1 MRHTDPLSRDGAFGP
16 TASNLVSDRDDQG
29 KSGAGD
35 GSLQQQYVNSFQP
48 VEEGQLLNGKVV
60 EVGQELVYIDVGLK
74 SEGRVPVAEFNEMP
88 AVGQSVDVVLLR
100 KESRSGEVIVS
111 RRKAEEQILWR
122 ALKAAAEERA
132 PIQGIIRRKIKGGY
146 EVDLGAGT
154 RAFMPFSKVD
164 IMRVRNEDDY
174 LNLQTSFF
182 VEQLVSK
189 GRANVVVNRRDW
201 LEQEIKNR
209 REQFYTHAEI
219 GDVVDG
225 TVKSFT
231 SFGAFVDLGGFDGL
245 LHVNDMRWGHVAS
258 PRDLVEIGQQLT
270 VKIIRLDRET
280 QKVNLSLKHFTE
292 DPWTTFEERFQV
304 GDTVRG
310 TVTKLTDF
318 GAFVAIADGIE
329 GLVHVSDLSWV
340 KRVRHPKEILAP
352 GDEME
357 VKILAYD
364 MEHAKLS
371 LGLKQLLANPWDDV
385 PERYPVGRR
394 ITARV
399 SNLVSF
405 GAFLNIE
412 DDLDGLLHV
421 EDMSWT
427 ERVADPSTV
436 VKVGDE
442 IEVMVL
448 HVDPRLR
455 RIKLGLKQITEDPWT
470 TLARAYKKGSQIN
483 GTVSRKVDFGVFVT
497 VEGDLEGLISK
508 NHLTSG
514 DTSFEEA
521 SNALKIGDPIQA
533 LVLEIN
539 PQSQRLALSVR
550 ELRRRQVRAD
560 LLRYAHADG
569 SDDTVSLGD
578 LLRRKNSG

>member
-1 MRHTDPLSRDGAFGP
+1 M
-16 TASNLVSDRDDQG
+16 SDRDEQG
-29 KSGAGD
+29 RAGAD
-35 GSLQQQYVNSFQP
+35 EGSLQQQYVNSFQP
-48 VEEGQLLNGKVV
+48 VEEGQLLNGTVV
-60 EVGQELVYIDVGLK
+60 EVGQERIYIDVGLK
-74 SEGRVPVAEFNEMP
+74 SEGRVPAAEFTDLPE
-88 AVGQSVDVVLLR
+88 VGQSVEVVLLR

-111 RRKAEEQILWR
+111 RRKAEEQLLWR
-122 ALKAAAEERA
+122 TLKAAAEQRT
-132 PIQGIIRRKIKGGY
+132 PVQGIIRRKIKGGY

-209 REQFYTHAEI
+209 REQFYTHAEV
-219 GDVVDG
+219 GDVVEG

-270 VKIIRLDRET
+270 AKIIRLDRET

-304 GDTVRG
+304 GDTVHG
-310 TVTKLTDF
+310 AVTKLTDF

-364 MEHAKLS
+364 LEHAKLS
-371 LGLKQLLANPWDDV
+371 LGLKQLLANPWDEV

-412 DDLDGLLHV
+412 DEIDGLLHV

-448 HVDPRLR
+448 HVDPRQR
-455 RIKLGLKQITEDPWT
+455 RIKLGLKQLSEDPWT
-470 TLARAYKKGSQIN
+470 TLARAYKKGAQIN
-483 GTVSRKVDFGVFVT
+483 GTVSRKADFGVFVT

-508 NHLTSG
+508 NHLTTG

-560 LLRYAHADG
+560 LLRYAHSDG
-569 SDDTVSLGD
+569 SDDTVQLGD

>member
-1 MRHTDPLSRDGAFGP
+1 M
-16 TASNLVSDRDDQG
+16 SDRDEQG
-29 KSGAGD
+29 RAGAD
-35 GSLQQQYVNSFQP
+35 EGSLQQQYVNSFQP
-48 VEEGQLLNGKVV
+48 VEEGQLLNGTVV
-60 EVGQELVYIDVGLK
+60 EVGQERIYIDVGLK
-74 SEGRVPVAEFNEMP
+74 SEGRVPAAEFTDLPE
-88 AVGQSVDVVLLR
+88 VGQSVEVVLLR

-111 RRKAEEQILWR
+111 RRKAEEQLLWR
-122 ALKAAAEERA
+122 TLKAAAEQRT
-132 PIQGIIRRKIKGGY
+132 PVQGIIRRKIKGGY

-209 REQFYTHAEI
+209 REQFYTHAEV
-219 GDVVDG
+219 GDVVEG

-270 VKIIRLDRET
+270 AKIIRLDRET

-304 GDTVRG
+304 GDTVHG
-310 TVTKLTDF
+310 AVTKLTDF

-364 MEHAKLS
+364 LEHAKLS
-371 LGLKQLLANPWDDV
+371 LGLKQLLANPWDEV

-412 DDLDGLLHV
+412 DEIDGLLHV

-448 HVDPRLR
+448 HVDPRQR
-455 RIKLGLKQITEDPWT
+455 RIKLGLKQLSEDPWT
-470 TLARAYKKGSQIN
+470 TLARAYKKGAQIN
-483 GTVSRKVDFGVFVT
+483 GTVSRKADFGVFVT

-508 NHLTSG
+508 NHLTTG

-560 LLRYAHADG
+560 LLRYAHSDG
-569 SDDTVSLGD
+569 SDDTVPLGD
-578 LLRRKNSG
+578 LLRRKNTG

>member
-1 MRHTDPLSRDGAFGP
+1 M
-16 TASNLVSDRDDQG
+16 SDRDEQG
-29 KSGAGD
+29 RAGAD
-35 GSLQQQYVNSFQP
+35 EGSLQQQYVNSFQP
-48 VEEGQLLNGKVV
+48 VEEGQLLNGTVV
-60 EVGQELVYIDVGLK
+60 EVGQELIYIDVGLK
-74 SEGRVPVAEFNEMP
+74 SEGRVPAAEFTDTPE
-88 AVGQSVDVVLLR
+88 VGQQVDVVLLR

-111 RRKAEEQILWR
+111 RRKAEEQLLWR
-122 ALKAAAEERA
+122 TLKAAAEQRT
-132 PIQGIIRRKIKGGY
+132 PVQGIIRRKIKGGY

-209 REQFYTHAEI
+209 REQFYTHAET
-219 GDVVDG
+219 GDVVEG

-270 VKIIRLDRET
+270 AKIIRLDREA

-292 DPWTTFEERFQV
+292 DPWTTFEERFQA
-304 GDTVRG
+304 GDTVHG

-364 MEHAKLS
+364 LEHAKLS

-412 DDLDGLLHV
+412 DEIDGLLHV
-421 EDMSWT
+421 EDMSWA

-448 HVDPRLR
+448 HVDPRQR
-455 RIKLGLKQITEDPWT
+455 RIKLGLKQLSEDPWT
-470 TLARAYKKGSQIN
+470 TLARAYKKGAQIN
-483 GTVSRKVDFGVFVT
+483 GTVSRKADFGVFVT
-497 VEGDLEGLISK
+497 VDGDLEGLISK
-508 NHLTSG
+508 NHLTTG

-560 LLRYAHADG
+560 LLRYAHSDG
-569 SDDTVSLGD
+569 SDDTVPLGD
-578 LLRRKNSG
+578 MLRRKNSG

>member
-1 MRHTDPLSRDGAFGP
+1 MRHTDPFIARWRLRAA
-16 TASNLVSDRDDQG
+16 ASNLVSDRDEQG
-29 KSGAGD
+29 RAGAD
-35 GSLQQQYVNSFQP
+35 EGSLQQQYVNSFQP
-48 VEEGQLLNGKVV
+48 VEEGQLLNGTVV
-60 EVGQELVYIDVGLK
+60 EVGQERIYIDVGLK
-74 SEGRVPVAEFNEMP
+74 SEGRVPAAEFTDVPE
-88 AVGQSVDVVLLR
+88 VGQSVEVVLLR

-111 RRKAEEQILWR
+111 RRKAEEQLLWR
-122 ALKAAAEERA
+122 TLKAAAEQRT
-132 PIQGIIRRKIKGGY
+132 PVQGIIRRKIKGGY

-209 REQFYTHAEI
+209 REQFYTHAEV
-219 GDVVDG
+219 GDVVEG

-270 VKIIRLDRET
+270 AKIIRLDRET

-304 GDTVRG
+304 GDTVHG
-310 TVTKLTDF
+310 AVTKLTDF

-364 MEHAKLS
+364 LEHAKLS
-371 LGLKQLLANPWDDV
+371 LGLKQLLANPWDEV

-412 DDLDGLLHV
+412 DEIDGLLHV

-448 HVDPRLR
+448 HVDPRQR
-455 RIKLGLKQITEDPWT
+455 RIKLGLKQLSEDPWT
-470 TLARAYKKGSQIN
+470 TLARAYKKGAQIN
-483 GTVSRKVDFGVFVT
+483 GTVSRKADFGVFVT

-508 NHLTSG
+508 NHLTTG

-560 LLRYAHADG
+560 LLRYAHSDG
-569 SDDTVSLGD
+569 SDDTVPLGD

>member
-1 MRHTDPLSRDGAFGP
+1 MSE
-16 TASNLVSDRDDQG
+16 RDDQVR
-29 KSGAGD
+29 SGSGD

-48 VEEGQLLNGKVV
+48 VEEGQLLNGKVI

-74 SEGRVPVAEFNEMP
+74 SEGRVPVAEFTELP
-88 AVGQSVDVVLLR
+88 EVGQSVDVVLLR

-111 RRKAEEQILWR
+111 RRKAEEQLLWR
-122 ALKAAAEERA
+122 TLRTAAEQRT

-154 RAFMPFSKVD
+154 RAFVPFSKVD

-182 VEQLVSK
+182 VEQLFSK

-209 REQFYTHAEI
+209 REQFYDHAEI

-270 VKIIRLDRET
+270 VKIIRLDREA

-364 MEHAKLS
+364 LEHAKLS

-385 PERYPVGRR
+385 AERYPVGRR

-412 DDLDGLLHV
+412 EGIDGLLHV

-427 ERVADPSTV
+427 ERVADPSTI

-448 HVDPRLR
+448 MVDPRQR
-455 RIKLGLKQITEDPWT
+455 RIKLGLKQLTEDPWT
-470 TLARAYKKGSQIN
+470 TLARAYKKGSQIT
-483 GTVSRKVDFGVFVT
+483 GTVSRKADFGVFVT

-508 NHLTSG
+508 NHLTTGES
-514 DTSFEEA
+514 SFEEA
-521 SNALKIGDPIQA
+521 AKALKIGDPIQA

-550 ELRRRQVRAD
+550 ELRRRQVRAE
-560 LLRYAHADG
+560 LVQYTHTDG
-569 SDDTVSLGD
+569 SDTVPLGD
-578 LLRRKNSG
+578 LVRRKNSG

>member
-1 MRHTDPLSRDGAFGP
+1 M
-16 TASNLVSDRDDQG
+16 SDRDERG
-29 KSGAGD
+29 RSGSGE

-48 VEEGQLLNGKVV
+48 VEEGQLLTGQVI
-60 EVGQELVYIDVGLK
+60 EVGPELVYIDVGLK
-74 SEGRVPVAEFNEMP
+74 SEGRVPVSEFTELP
-88 AVGQSVDVVLLR
+88 EVGQSVEVVLLR
-100 KESRSGEVIVS
+100 KESRSGDVIVS
-111 RRKAEEQILWR
+111 RRKAEEQVLWR
-122 ALKAAAEERA
+122 TLKVAAEERT
-132 PIQGIIRRKIKGGY
+132 PIQGIIRSKIKGGY
-146 EVDLGAGT
+146 EVDLGSGT
-154 RAFMPFSKVD
+154 RAFVPFSKVD

-182 VEQLVSK
+182 VEQLFSK

-209 REQFYTHAEI
+209 REQFYSHAEI

-225 TVKSFT
+225 AVKSFT

-258 PRDLVEIGQQLT
+258 PRDLVEIDQTLT
-270 VKIIRLDRET
+270 VKIIRLDREA
-280 QKVNLSLKHFTE
+280 QKVNLSLKHFSD
-292 DPWTTFEERFQV
+292 DPWTTFEERFQI
-304 GDTVRG
+304 GETVRG

-364 MEHAKLS
+364 LEHAKLS

-385 PERYPVGRR
+385 SERYPVGRR

-412 DDLDGLLHV
+412 EGIDGLLHV

-427 ERVADPSTV
+427 ERPGDPSTV

-448 HVDPRLR
+448 IVDSRQR
-455 RIKLGLKQITEDPWT
+455 RIKLGLKQLTEDPWT
-470 TLARAYKKGSQIN
+470 TLARAYKKGARIA
-483 GTVSRKVDFGVFVT
+483 GTVSRKTDFGVFVT
-497 VEGDLEGLISK
+497 IDGDLEALISK
-508 NHLTSG
+508 NHLTT
-514 DTSFEEA
+514 DETSFEEA
-521 SNALKIGDPIQA
+521 SNALKVGDPIQA
-533 LVLEIN
+533 IVLEIN

-550 ELRRRQVRAD
+550 ELRRRQEREEMV
-560 LLRYAHADG
+560 RYAHTDG

>member
-1 MRHTDPLSRDGAFGP
+1 M
-16 TASNLVSDRDDQG
+16 SDRDEQG
-29 KSGAGD
+29 RAGAD
-35 GSLQQQYVNSFQP
+35 EGSLQQQYVNSFQP
-48 VEEGQLLNGKVV
+48 VEEGQLLNGTVV
-60 EVGQELVYIDVGLK
+60 EVGQELIYIDVGLK
-74 SEGRVPVAEFNEMP
+74 SEGRVPAAEFTDTPE
-88 AVGQSVDVVLLR
+88 VGQQVDVVLLR

-111 RRKAEEQILWR
+111 RRKAEEQLLWR
-122 ALKAAAEERA
+122 TLKAAAEQRT
-132 PIQGIIRRKIKGGY
+132 PVQGIIRRKIKGGY

-154 RAFMPFSKVD
+154 RAFMPFSKAD

-209 REQFYTHAEI
+209 REQFYTHAET
-219 GDVVDG
+219 GDVVEG

-270 VKIIRLDRET
+270 AKIIRLDREA

-292 DPWTTFEERFQV
+292 DPWTTFEERFQA
-304 GDTVRG
+304 GDTVHG

-364 MEHAKLS
+364 LEHAKLS

-412 DDLDGLLHV
+412 DEIDGLLHV

-448 HVDPRLR
+448 HVDPRQR
-455 RIKLGLKQITEDPWT
+455 RIKLGLKQLSEDPWT
-470 TLARAYKKGSQIN
+470 TLARAYKKGAQIN
-483 GTVSRKVDFGVFVT
+483 GTVSRKADFGVFVT
-497 VEGDLEGLISK
+497 VDGDLEGLISK
-508 NHLTSG
+508 NHLTTG

-560 LLRYAHADG
+560 LLRYAHSDG
-569 SDDTVSLGD
+569 SDDTVPLGD
-578 LLRRKNSG
+578 MLRRKNSG

>member
-1 MRHTDPLSRDGAFGP
+1 M
-16 TASNLVSDRDDQG
+16 SDRDEQG
-29 KSGAGD
+29 RAGAD
-35 GSLQQQYVNSFQP
+35 EGSLQQQYVNSFQP
-48 VEEGQLLNGKVV
+48 VEEGQLLNGTVV
-60 EVGQELVYIDVGLK
+60 EVGQERIYIDVGLK
-74 SEGRVPVAEFNEMP
+74 SEGRVPAAEFTDVPE
-88 AVGQSVDVVLLR
+88 VGQSVEVVLLR

-111 RRKAEEQILWR
+111 RRKAEEQLLWR
-122 ALKAAAEERA
+122 TLKAAAEQRT
-132 PIQGIIRRKIKGGY
+132 PVQGIIRRKIKGGY

-209 REQFYTHAEI
+209 REQFYTHAEV
-219 GDVVDG
+219 GDVVEG

-270 VKIIRLDRET
+270 AKIIRLDRET

-304 GDTVRG
+304 GDTVHG
-310 TVTKLTDF
+310 AVTKLTDF

-364 MEHAKLS
+364 LEHAKLS
-371 LGLKQLLANPWDDV
+371 LGLKQLLANPWDEV

-412 DDLDGLLHV
+412 DEIDGLLHV

-448 HVDPRLR
+448 HVDPRQR
-455 RIKLGLKQITEDPWT
+455 RIKLGLKQLSEDPWT
-470 TLARAYKKGSQIN
+470 TLARAYKKGAQIN
-483 GTVSRKVDFGVFVT
+483 GTVSRKADFGVFVT

-508 NHLTSG
+508 NHLTTG

-560 LLRYAHADG
+560 LLRYAHSDG
-569 SDDTVSLGD
+569 SDDTVPLGD

>member
-1 MRHTDPLSRDGAFGP
+1 MSE
-16 TASNLVSDRDDQG
+16 RDDQVR
-29 KSGAGD
+29 SGSGD

-48 VEEGQLLNGKVV
+48 VEEGQLLNGKVI
-60 EVGQELVYIDVGLK
+60 EVGPELVYIDVGLK
-74 SEGRVPVAEFNEMP
+74 SEGRVPVAEFTELP
-88 AVGQSVDVVLLR
+88 EVGQSVDVVLLR

-111 RRKAEEQILWR
+111 RRKAEEQLLWR
-122 ALKAAAEERA
+122 TLRTAAEQRT

-154 RAFMPFSKVD
+154 RAFVPFSKVD

-182 VEQLVSK
+182 VEQLFSK

-209 REQFYTHAEI
+209 REQFYDHAEV
-219 GDVVDG
+219 GAVVEG

-270 VKIIRLDRET
+270 VMIIRLDREA

-357 VKILAYD
+357 VKVLAYD
-364 MEHAKLS
+364 LEHAKLS

-412 DDLDGLLHV
+412 EGIDGLLHV

-448 HVDPRLR
+448 MVDPRQR
-455 RIKLGLKQITEDPWT
+455 RIKLGLKQLTEDPWT
-470 TLARAYKKGSQIN
+470 TLARAYKKGSEIT
-483 GTVSRKVDFGVFVT
+483 GTVSRKADFGVFVT

-508 NHLTSG
+508 NHLTTG
-514 DTSFEEA
+514 DASFEEA

-539 PQSQRLALSVR
+539 PQSQRMALSVR

-560 LLRYAHADG
+560 LVQYTHTDG
-569 SDDTVSLGD
+569 SDTVPLGD
-578 LLRRKNSG
+578 LVRRKNSG

>member
-1 MRHTDPLSRDGAFGP
+1 M
-16 TASNLVSDRDDQG
+16 SDRDEQG
-29 KSGAGD
+29 RAGAD
-35 GSLQQQYVNSFQP
+35 EGSLQQQYVNSFQP
-48 VEEGQLLNGKVV
+48 VEEGQLLNGTVV
-60 EVGQELVYIDVGLK
+60 EVGQELIYIDVGLK
-74 SEGRVPVAEFNEMP
+74 SEGRVPAAEFTDTPE
-88 AVGQSVDVVLLR
+88 VGQQVDVVLLR

-111 RRKAEEQILWR
+111 RRKAEEQLLWR
-122 ALKAAAEERA
+122 TLKAAAEQRT
-132 PIQGIIRRKIKGGY
+132 PVQGIIRRKIKGGY

-209 REQFYTHAEI
+209 REQFYTHAET
-219 GDVVDG
+219 GDVVEG

-270 VKIIRLDRET
+270 AKIIRLDREA

-292 DPWTTFEERFQV
+292 DPWTTFEERFQA
-304 GDTVRG
+304 GDTVHG

-364 MEHAKLS
+364 LEHAKLS

-412 DDLDGLLHV
+412 DEIDGLLHV

-448 HVDPRLR
+448 HVDPRQR
-455 RIKLGLKQITEDPWT
+455 RIKLGLKQLSEDPWT
-470 TLARAYKKGSQIN
+470 TLARAYKKGAQIN
-483 GTVSRKVDFGVFVT
+483 GTVSRKADFGVFVT
-497 VEGDLEGLISK
+497 VDGDLEGLISK
-508 NHLTSG
+508 NHLTTG

-560 LLRYAHADG
+560 LLRYAHSDG
-569 SDDTVSLGD
+569 SDDTVPLGD
-578 LLRRKNSG
+578 MLRRKNSG

>member
-1 MRHTDPLSRDGAFGP
+1 MRHTDPFIARSRLRAA
-16 TASNLVSDRDDQG
+16 ASNLVSDRDEQG
-29 KSGAGD
+29 RAGAD
-35 GSLQQQYVNSFQP
+35 EGSLQQQYVNSFQP
-48 VEEGQLLNGKVV
+48 VEEGQLLNGTVV
-60 EVGQELVYIDVGLK
+60 EVGQERIYIDVGLK
-74 SEGRVPVAEFNEMP
+74 SEGRVPAAEFTDLPE
-88 AVGQSVDVVLLR
+88 VGQSVEVVLLR

-111 RRKAEEQILWR
+111 RRKAEEQLLWR
-122 ALKAAAEERA
+122 TLKAAAEQRT
-132 PIQGIIRRKIKGGY
+132 PVQGIIRRKIKGGY

-209 REQFYTHAEI
+209 REQFYTHAEV

-270 VKIIRLDRET
+270 AKIIRLDRET

-304 GDTVRG
+304 GDTVHG
-310 TVTKLTDF
+310 AVTKLTDF

-364 MEHAKLS
+364 LEHAKLS
-371 LGLKQLLANPWDDV
+371 LGLKQLLANPWDEV

-412 DDLDGLLHV
+412 DEIDGLLHV

-448 HVDPRLR
+448 HVDPRQR
-455 RIKLGLKQITEDPWT
+455 RIKLGLKQLSEDPWT
-470 TLARAYKKGSQIN
+470 TLARAYKKGAQIN
-483 GTVSRKVDFGVFVT
+483 GTVSRKADFGVFVT

-508 NHLTSG
+508 NHLTTG

-560 LLRYAHADG
+560 LLRYAHSDG
-569 SDDTVSLGD
+569 SDDTVPLGD

>member
-1 MRHTDPLSRDGAFGP
+1 MGLRAA
-16 TASNLVSDRDDQG
+16 ASNLVSDRDEQG
-29 KSGAGD
+29 RAGAD
-35 GSLQQQYVNSFQP
+35 EGSLQQQYVNSFQP
-48 VEEGQLLNGKVV
+48 VEEGQLLNGTVV
-60 EVGQELVYIDVGLK
+60 EVGQERIYIDVGLK
-74 SEGRVPVAEFNEMP
+74 SEGRVPAAEFTDLPE
-88 AVGQSVDVVLLR
+88 VGQSVEVVLLR

-111 RRKAEEQILWR
+111 RRKAEEQLLWR
-122 ALKAAAEERA
+122 TLKAAAEQRT
-132 PIQGIIRRKIKGGY
+132 PVQGIIRRKIKGGY

-209 REQFYTHAEI
+209 REQFYSHAEV
-219 GDVVDG
+219 GDVVEG

-270 VKIIRLDRET
+270 AKIIRLDRET

-304 GDTVRG
+304 GDTVHG
-310 TVTKLTDF
+310 AVTKLTDF

-364 MEHAKLS
+364 LEHAKLS
-371 LGLKQLLANPWDDV
+371 LGLKQLLANPWDEV

-412 DDLDGLLHV
+412 DEIDGLLHV

-448 HVDPRLR
+448 HVDPRQR
-455 RIKLGLKQITEDPWT
+455 RIKLGLKQLSEDPWT
-470 TLARAYKKGSQIN
+470 TLARAYKKGAQIN
-483 GTVSRKVDFGVFVT
+483 GTVSRKADFGVFVT

-508 NHLTSG
+508 NHLTTG

-521 SNALKIGDPIQA
+521 SNALKVGDPIQA

-560 LLRYAHADG
+560 LLRYAHSDG
-569 SDDTVSLGD
+569 SDDTVPLGD
-578 LLRRKNSG
+578 LLRRKNTG

>member
-1 MRHTDPLSRDGAFGP
+1 MSE
-16 TASNLVSDRDDQG
+16 RDDRG
-29 KSGAGD
+29 TPAPVA
-35 GSLQQQYVNSFQP
+35 GSLQQEYVNSFRP
-48 VEEGQLLNGKVV
+48 VEEGQLLSGQVI
-60 EVGQELVYIDVGLK
+60 EVGPELVFIDVGLK
-74 SEGRVPVAEFNEMP
+74 SEGRVPVAEFTELP
-88 AVGQSVDVVLLR
+88 EVGQTVDVVLLR

-111 RRKAEEQILWR
+111 RSKADEQILWR
-122 ALKAAAEERA
+122 SLKEAAEQRT
-132 PIQGIIRRKIKGGY
+132 PIQGIIRKKIKGGY
-146 EVDLGAGT
+146 EVDLGADT
-154 RAFMPFSKVD
+154 RAFVPFSKVD
-164 IMRVRNEDDY
+164 IMRVRNEDEY

-182 VEQLVSK
+182 VEQLFSK

-201 LEQEIKNR
+201 LEQEINKR
-209 REQFYTHAEI
+209 REQFYDHAEI
-219 GDVVDG
+219 GDVVEG

-258 PRDLVEIGQQLT
+258 PRDLVELGQQLT
-270 VKIIRLDRET
+270 VKLIRVDREAH
-280 QKVNLSLKHFTE
+280 KVNLSLKHFSD
-292 DPWTTFEERFQV
+292 DPWITFEERFQV
-304 GDTVRG
+304 GETVRG

-364 MEHAKLS
+364 LDHAKLS
-371 LGLKQLLANPWDDV
+371 LGLKQLLANPWDEIS
-385 PERYPVGRR
+385 ERYPVGRR

-412 DDLDGLLHV
+412 EGIDGLLHV

-427 ERVADPSTV
+427 EPVDDPSTV

-448 HVDPRLR
+448 MVDSRQR
-455 RIKLGLKQITEDPWT
+455 RIKLGLKQMTEDPWT
-470 TLARAYKKGSQIN
+470 TLARAYKKGSQIS
-483 GTVSRKVDFGVFVT
+483 GTVSRKTDFGVFVT
-497 VEGDLEGLISK
+497 VDGDLEALISK
-508 NHLTSG
+508 NHLTAG

-521 SNALKIGDPIQA
+521 SNTLKVGQEIKAI
-533 LVLEIN
+533 VLEIN

-550 ELRRRQVRAD
+550 ELERRQERED
-560 LLRYAHADG
+560 LVKYAHADG

-578 LLRRKNSG
+578 MLRRKNSG

>member
-1 MRHTDPLSRDGAFGP
+1 M
-16 TASNLVSDRDDQG
+16 SDRDEQG
-29 KSGAGD
+29 RAGAD
-35 GSLQQQYVNSFQP
+35 EGSLQQQYVNSFQP
-48 VEEGQLLNGKVV
+48 VEEGQLLNGTVV
-60 EVGQELVYIDVGLK
+60 EVGQELIYIDVGLK
-74 SEGRVPVAEFNEMP
+74 SEGRVPAAEFTDTPE
-88 AVGQSVDVVLLR
+88 VGQQIDVVLLR

-111 RRKAEEQILWR
+111 RRKAEEQLLWR
-122 ALKAAAEERA
+122 TLKAAAEQRT
-132 PIQGIIRRKIKGGY
+132 PVQGIIRRKIKGGY

-209 REQFYTHAEI
+209 REQFYTHAET
-219 GDVVDG
+219 GDVVEG

-270 VKIIRLDRET
+270 AKIIRLDREA

-292 DPWTTFEERFQV
+292 DPWTTFEERFQA
-304 GDTVRG
+304 GDTVHG

-364 MEHAKLS
+364 LEHAKLS

-412 DDLDGLLHV
+412 DEIDGLLHV

-448 HVDPRLR
+448 HVDPRQR
-455 RIKLGLKQITEDPWT
+455 RIKLGLKQLSEDPWT
-470 TLARAYKKGSQIN
+470 TLARAYKKGAQIN
-483 GTVSRKVDFGVFVT
+483 GTVSRKADFGVFVT
-497 VEGDLEGLISK
+497 VDGDLEGLISK
-508 NHLTSG
+508 NHLTTG

-560 LLRYAHADG
+560 LLRYAHSDG
-569 SDDTVSLGD
+569 SDDTVPLGD
-578 LLRRKNSG
+578 MLRRKNSG

>member
-1 MRHTDPLSRDGAFGP
+1 M
-16 TASNLVSDRDDQG
+16 SDRDEQG
-29 KSGAGD
+29 RAGAD
-35 GSLQQQYVNSFQP
+35 EGSLQQQYVNSFQP
-48 VEEGQLLNGKVV
+48 VEEGQLLNGTVV
-60 EVGQELVYIDVGLK
+60 EVGQERIYIDVGLK
-74 SEGRVPVAEFNEMP
+74 SEGRVPAAEFTDLPE
-88 AVGQSVDVVLLR
+88 VGQSVEVVLLR

-111 RRKAEEQILWR
+111 RRKAEEQLLWR
-122 ALKAAAEERA
+122 TLKAAAEQRT
-132 PIQGIIRRKIKGGY
+132 PVQGIIRRKIKGGY

-209 REQFYTHAEI
+209 REQFYTHAEV
-219 GDVVDG
+219 GDVVEG

-270 VKIIRLDRET
+270 AKIIRLDRET

-304 GDTVRG
+304 GDTVHG
-310 TVTKLTDF
+310 AVTKLTDF

-364 MEHAKLS
+364 LEHAKLS
-371 LGLKQLLANPWDDV
+371 LGLKQLLANPWDEV

-412 DDLDGLLHV
+412 DEIDGLLHV

-448 HVDPRLR
+448 HVDPRQR
-455 RIKLGLKQITEDPWT
+455 RIKLGLKQLSEDPWT
-470 TLARAYKKGSQIN
+470 TLARAYKKGAQIN
-483 GTVSRKVDFGVFVT
+483 GTVSRKADFGVFVT

-508 NHLTSG
+508 NHLTTG

-560 LLRYAHADG
+560 LLRYAHSDG
-569 SDDTVSLGD
+569 SDDTVPLGD

>member
-1 MRHTDPLSRDGAFGP
+1 M
-16 TASNLVSDRDDQG
+16 SDRDEQG
-29 KSGAGD
+29 RSGAD
-35 GSLQQQYVNSFQP
+35 EGSLQQQYVNSFQP

-74 SEGRVPVAEFNEMP
+74 SEGRVPVAEFTEAP
-88 AVGQSVDVVLLR
+88 EVGQSVDVVLLR

-111 RRKAEEQILWR
+111 RRKAEEQLLWR
-122 ALKAAAEERA
+122 TLKAAAEQRT
-132 PIQGIIRRKIKGGY
+132 PIQGVIRRKIKGGY

-209 REQFYTHAEI
+209 REQFYTHAEV

-270 VKIIRLDRET
+270 AKIIRLDREA

-364 MEHAKLS
+364 LEHAKLS

-385 PERYPVGRR
+385 PDRYPVGRR

-412 DDLDGLLHV
+412 DAIDGLLHV

-427 ERVADPSTV
+427 ERVADPSTI

-448 HVDPRLR
+448 HVDPRQR
-455 RIKLGLKQITEDPWT
+455 RIKLGLKQLAEDPWT
-470 TLARAYKKGSQIN
+470 TLARAYKKGSEIN
-483 GTVSRKVDFGVFVT
+483 GTVSRKADFGVFVT

-508 NHLTSG
+508 NHLTAG

-521 SNALKIGDPIQA
+521 SKGLKIGDPIQA
-533 LVLEIN
+533 IVLEIN
-539 PQSQRLALSVR
+539 PQSHRLALSVR
-550 ELRRRQVRAD
+550 ELRKRQVRAEM
-560 LLRYAHADG
+560 LRYAHADN
-569 SDDTVSLGD
+569 SDDTVPLGD
-578 LLRRKNSG
+578 MLRRKSSG

>member
-1 MRHTDPLSRDGAFGP
+1 MSE
-16 TASNLVSDRDDQG
+16 RDDQVR
-29 KSGAGD
+29 SGSGD

-48 VEEGQLLNGKVV
+48 VEEGQLLNGKVI

-74 SEGRVPVAEFNEMP
+74 SEGRVPVAEFTELP
-88 AVGQSVDVVLLR
+88 EVGQSVDVVLLR

-111 RRKAEEQILWR
+111 RRKAEEQLLWR
-122 ALKAAAEERA
+122 TLRTAAEQRT

-154 RAFMPFSKVD
+154 RAFVPFSKVD

-182 VEQLVSK
+182 VEQLFSK

-209 REQFYTHAEI
+209 REQFYDHAEI

-270 VKIIRLDRET
+270 VKIIRLDREA

-364 MEHAKLS
+364 LEHAKLS

-385 PERYPVGRR
+385 AERYPVGRR

-412 DDLDGLLHV
+412 EGIDGLLHV

-427 ERVADPSTV
+427 ERVADPSTI

-448 HVDPRLR
+448 MVDPRQR
-455 RIKLGLKQITEDPWT
+455 RIKLGLKQLTEDPWT
-470 TLARAYKKGSQIN
+470 TLARAYKKGSQSHF
-483 GTVSRKVDFGVFVT
+483 TQK
-497 VEGDLEGLISK
+497 
-508 NHLTSG
+508 
-514 DTSFEEA
+514 
-521 SNALKIGDPIQA
+521 
-533 LVLEIN
+533 
-539 PQSQRLALSVR
+539 
-550 ELRRRQVRAD
+550 
-560 LLRYAHADG
+560 
-569 SDDTVSLGD
+569 
-578 LLRRKNSG
+578 

>member
-1 MRHTDPLSRDGAFGP
+1 MSE
-16 TASNLVSDRDDQG
+16 RDDQVR
-29 KSGAGD
+29 SGSGD
-35 GSLQQQYVNSFQP
+35 GSLQQQYVHSFQP
-48 VEEGQLLNGKVV
+48 VEEGQLLNGKVI

-74 SEGRVPVAEFNEMP
+74 SEGRVPVAEFTELP
-88 AVGQSVDVVLLR
+88 EVGQSVDVVLLR

-111 RRKAEEQILWR
+111 RRKAEEQLLWR
-122 ALKAAAEERA
+122 TLRTAAEQRT

-154 RAFMPFSKVD
+154 RAFVPFSKVD

-182 VEQLVSK
+182 VEQLFSK

-209 REQFYTHAEI
+209 REQFYDHAEI

-270 VKIIRLDRET
+270 VKIIRLDREA

-364 MEHAKLS
+364 LEHAKLS

-385 PERYPVGRR
+385 AERYPVGRR

-412 DDLDGLLHV
+412 EGIDGLLHV

-427 ERVADPSTV
+427 ERVADPSTI

-448 HVDPRLR
+448 MVDPRQR
-455 RIKLGLKQITEDPWT
+455 RIKLGLKQLTEDPWT
-470 TLARAYKKGSQIN
+470 TLARAYKKGSQIT
-483 GTVSRKVDFGVFVT
+483 GTVSRKADFGVFVT

-508 NHLTSG
+508 NHLTTGES
-514 DTSFEEA
+514 SFEEA
-521 SNALKIGDPIQA
+521 AKALKIGDPIQA

-550 ELRRRQVRAD
+550 ELRRRQVRAE
-560 LLRYAHADG
+560 LVQYTHTDG
-569 SDDTVSLGD
+569 SDTVPLGD
-578 LLRRKNSG
+578 LVRRKNSG

>member
-1 MRHTDPLSRDGAFGP
+1 M
-16 TASNLVSDRDDQG
+16 SDRDDRG
-29 KSGAGD
+29 KTGPAE

-48 VEEGQLLNGKVV
+48 VEEGQLLTGQVI
-60 EVGQELVYIDVGLK
+60 EVGPEMVYIDVGLK
-74 SEGRVPVAEFNEMP
+74 SEGRVPASEFTEIP
-88 AVGQSVDVVLLR
+88 EVGQSVDVVLLR

-111 RRKAEEQILWR
+111 RRKAEEQVLWR
-122 ALKAAAEERA
+122 TLKEAAEQRT
-132 PIQGIIRRKIKGGY
+132 PVQGIIRRKIKGGY

-154 RAFMPFSKVD
+154 RAFVPFSKVD

-182 VEQLVSK
+182 IEQLFSK

-201 LEQEIKNR
+201 LEQEIRNR
-209 REQFYTHAEI
+209 REQFYEHAEI

-225 TVKSFT
+225 VVKSFT

-258 PRDLVEIGQQLT
+258 PRDLVELGQQLT
-270 VKIIRLDRET
+270 VKIIRLDRES

-304 GDTVRG
+304 GDTVHG
-310 TVTKLTDF
+310 SVTKLTDF

-357 VKILAYD
+357 VKVLAYD
-364 MEHAKLS
+364 LEHAKLS

-394 ITARV
+394 ITGRV

-412 DDLDGLLHV
+412 EGIDGLLHV

-427 ERVADPSTV
+427 ERIADPSTL

-448 HVDPRLR
+448 MVDSRQR
-455 RIKLGLKQITEDPWT
+455 RIKLGLKQMTEDPWT
-470 TLARAYKKGSQIN
+470 TLARAYKKGSRIS
-483 GTVSRKVDFGVFVT
+483 GTVSRKTDFGVFVS
-497 VEGDLEGLISK
+497 VEGDLEALISK

-514 DTSFEEA
+514 ETSFEEA
-521 SNALKIGDPIQA
+521 SNALKVGDPIQA
-533 LVLEIN
+533 IVLEIN

-550 ELRRRQVRAD
+550 ELRRRQEREELV
-560 LLRYAHADG
+560 RYAHTDG

-578 LLRRKNSG
+578 LIRRKNPG

>member
-1 MRHTDPLSRDGAFGP
+1 MGLRAA
-16 TASNLVSDRDDQG
+16 ASNLVSDRDEQG
-29 KSGAGD
+29 RAGAD
-35 GSLQQQYVNSFQP
+35 EGSLQQQYVNSFQP
-48 VEEGQLLNGKVV
+48 VEEGQLLNGTVV
-60 EVGQELVYIDVGLK
+60 EVGQERIYIDVGLK
-74 SEGRVPVAEFNEMP
+74 SEGRVPAAEFTDLPE
-88 AVGQSVDVVLLR
+88 VGQSVEVVLLR

-111 RRKAEEQILWR
+111 RRKAEEQLLWR
-122 ALKAAAEERA
+122 TLKAAAEQRT
-132 PIQGIIRRKIKGGY
+132 PVQGIIRRKIKGGY

-209 REQFYTHAEI
+209 REQFYTHAEV
-219 GDVVDG
+219 GDVVEG

-270 VKIIRLDRET
+270 AKIIRLDRET

-304 GDTVRG
+304 GDTVHG
-310 TVTKLTDF
+310 AVTKLTDF

-364 MEHAKLS
+364 LEHAKLS
-371 LGLKQLLANPWDDV
+371 LGLKQLLANPWDEV

-412 DDLDGLLHV
+412 DEIDGLLHV

-448 HVDPRLR
+448 HVDPRQR
-455 RIKLGLKQITEDPWT
+455 RIKLGLKQLSEDPWT
-470 TLARAYKKGSQIN
+470 TLARAYKKGAQIN
-483 GTVSRKVDFGVFVT
+483 GTVSRKADFGVFVT

-508 NHLTSG
+508 NHLTTG

-560 LLRYAHADG
+560 LLRYAHSDG
-569 SDDTVSLGD
+569 SDDTVPLGD
-578 LLRRKNSG
+578 LLRRKNTG

>member
-1 MRHTDPLSRDGAFGP
+1 MSE
-16 TASNLVSDRDDQG
+16 RDDQVR
-29 KSGAGD
+29 SGSGD

-48 VEEGQLLNGKVV
+48 VEEGQLLNGKVI

-74 SEGRVPVAEFNEMP
+74 SEGRVPVAEFTELP
-88 AVGQSVDVVLLR
+88 EVGQSVDVVLLR

-111 RRKAEEQILWR
+111 RRKAEEQLLWR
-122 ALKAAAEERA
+122 TLRTAAEQRT

-154 RAFMPFSKVD
+154 RAFVPFSKVD

-182 VEQLVSK
+182 VEQLFSK

-209 REQFYTHAEI
+209 REQFYDHAEI

-270 VKIIRLDRET
+270 VKIIRLDREA

-364 MEHAKLS
+364 LEHAKLS

-385 PERYPVGRR
+385 AERYPVGRR

-412 DDLDGLLHV
+412 EGIDGLLHV

-427 ERVADPSTV
+427 ERVADPSTI

-448 HVDPRLR
+448 MVDPRQR
-455 RIKLGLKQITEDPWT
+455 RIKLGLKQLTEDPWT
-470 TLARAYKKGSQIN
+470 TLARAYKKGSQIT
-483 GTVSRKVDFGVFVT
+483 GTVSRKADFGVFVT

-508 NHLTSG
+508 NHLTTGES
-514 DTSFEEA
+514 SFDEA
-521 SNALKIGDPIQA
+521 AKALKIGDPIQA

-550 ELRRRQVRAD
+550 ELRRRQVRAE
-560 LLRYAHADG
+560 LVQYTHTDG
-569 SDDTVSLGD
+569 SDTVPLGD
-578 LLRRKNSG
+578 LVRRKNSG

>member
-1 MRHTDPLSRDGAFGP
+1 MSDSEAGASKPQSFESQLQEQYI
-16 TASNLVSDRDDQG
+16 TRLDQ
-29 KSGAGD
+29 
-35 GSLQQQYVNSFQP
+35 
-48 VEEGQLLNGKVV
+48 VEEGQLITGHVI
-60 EVGQELVYIDVGLK
+60 EVGPETVFVDVGLK
-74 SEGRVPVAEFNEMP
+74 SEGRIPLDEFDKPPHVKDEVN
-88 AVGQSVDVVLLR
+88 VVLLR
-100 KESRSGEVIVS
+100 KEGRHGEVVVS
-111 RRKAEEQILWR
+111 KRKADEQVVWR
-122 ALKAAAEERA
+122 ALKESDETGEPVPGRVT
-132 PIQGIIRRKIKGGY
+132 RKIKGGY
-146 EVDLGAGT
+146 EVDLGAAL
-154 RAFMPFSKVD
+154 RAFVPFSKVD
-164 IMRVRNEDDY
+164 VMRVRDEDAY
-174 LNLQTSFF
+174 IGLETRFF
-182 VEQLVSK
+182 VEQLYNRGK
-189 GRANVVVNRRDW
+189 VNIVLNRKSW
-201 LEQEIKNR
+201 LE
-209 REQFYTHAEI
+209 REARKKRDQFYESAAV
-219 GDVVDG
+219 GDVYRG
-225 TVKSFT
+225 TVKTFT

-270 VKIIRLDRET
+270 VKIIRLDREA

-304 GDTVRG
+304 GDTVHG

-357 VKILAYD
+357 VKVLAYD
-364 MEHAKLS
+364 LEHAKLS

-405 GAFLNIE
+405 GAFLAIE
-412 DDLDGLLHV
+412 DGIDGLLHV

-427 ERVADPSTV
+427 ERIGDPSTI

-448 HVDPRLR
+448 MVDSRQR
-455 RIKLGLKQITEDPWT
+455 RIKLGLKQLTEDPWT
-470 TLARAYKKGSQIN
+470 TLARAYKKGSKIA
-483 GTVSRKVDFGVFVT
+483 GTVSRKTDFGVFVT
-497 VEGDLEGLISK
+497 VDGDLEALISK
-508 NHLTSG
+508 NHLTAG

-533 LVLEIN
+533 IVLEIN

-550 ELRRRQVRAD
+550 EFQRRQEREELV
-560 LLRYAHADG
+560 RYAHTDG

-578 LLRRKNSG
+578 LIRRKNPG